1 MAPAEELR
9 QKKSAALATMYPDA
23 ERAGADAVPD
33 RTIEDFICAIGTI
46 AVSRWEPEK
55 VTAGGIHL
63 PDRFQEERSIGT
75 VASVAS
81 NEEDYQIGDV
91 VMFRGCGTP
100 LSLAGKEYLLLQ
112 RMGAID
118 DDILGRFKR
127 DGELDVPA
135 D

>member
-1 MAPAEELR
+1 MAPAEEVR

-23 ERAGADAVPD
+23 ERTGADSVPD

-55 VTAGGIHL
+55 ITAGGIHI
-63 PDRFQEERSIGT
+63 PPQFEEERSIGD
-75 VASVAS
+75 VVSVAS
-81 NEEDYQIGDV
+81 DEGDYQIGDV

-100 LSLAGKEYLLLQ
+100 MSLAGQEYLLLQ

-127 DGELDVPA
+127 DGES
-135 D
+135 